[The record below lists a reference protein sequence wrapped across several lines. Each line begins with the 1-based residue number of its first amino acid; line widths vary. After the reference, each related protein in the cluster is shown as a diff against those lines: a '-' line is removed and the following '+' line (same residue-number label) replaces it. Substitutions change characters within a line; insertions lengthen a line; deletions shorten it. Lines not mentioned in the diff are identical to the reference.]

1 MRGEATLSGASGR
14 LWSDER
20 LAEHHMAIVVVS
32 GQSGLAT
39 AYYLRRL
46 KLDFIVLDNQ
56 EASAGRGCTRGL
68 S

>member
-1 MRGEATLSGASGR
+1 M
-14 LWSDER
+14 
-20 LAEHHMAIVVVS
+20 AEHHMAIVVVG
-32 GQSGLAT
+32 GQFGLAT

-56 EASAGRGCTRGL
+56 EAPAGRGCTRDL